1 MKLQLIG
8 KEGKPLE
15 FNEDIEVDKLDLY
28 HNEYFLDLLEMVD
41 KLRFALSDALDVL
54 DENGLMGG
62 DIRLNES
69 IDLENEAIKLLTKVC
84 E

>member
-28 HNEYFLDLLEMVD
+28 HNVNY
-41 KLRFALSDALDVL
+41 
-54 DENGLMGG
+54 
-62 DIRLNES
+62 
-69 IDLENEAIKLLTKVC
+69 
-84 E
+84 